1 MTRFSI
7 SMCLI
12 SSLMAANGAIAE
24 PVAGKA
30 AKAMLFAP
38 VKAEADVLPEAGL
51 TSADAQV
58 LALVAE
64 GQLYF
69 GAIAISPDEGLMS
82 EATVAAAN
90 YHDVD
95 AARKAALAECEKK
108 RTGATACLIA
118 AEILPKGWKEQP
130 LQLSSDAT
138 AAFAKDYDFGGT
150 AAFAISAETGV
161 YGLGLGED
169 AEALAL
175 KDCAAKSDAAHD
187 CTVVI
192 LN

>member
-7 SMCLI
+7 CICLI
-12 SSLMAANGAIAE
+12 GNLLASNAAFAE
-24 PVAGKA
+24 PLAGKA
-30 AKAMLFAP
+30 VKKMLFAP
-38 VKAEADVLPEAGL
+38 VKAEASVLAEAGL
-51 TSADAQV
+51 TSSDAEL

-95 AARKAALAECEKK
+95 AASKAALAGCEKK
-108 RTGATACLIA
+108 RTGASVCLIA
-118 AEILPKGWKEQP
+118 AEIRPKGWKEQP

-138 AAFAKDYDFGGT
+138 AAFTKDYDFGGN
-150 AAFAISAETGV
+150 AAFAISAATGV
-161 YGLGLGED
+161 YGIGLGDE

-175 KDCAAKSDAAHD
+175 KDCADKSDAAID
-187 CTVVI
+187 CAVVI